1 MKVNNREKK
10 EYNQKKC
17 DIRIGIM
24 GGVFDPIHIGHL
36 FTAEEAR
43 IKFYLDKV
51 IFVPVHSPTHK
62 RNDRVTSSHHRL
74 KMSTLATEDNPYF
87 EVSKIE
93 INRPGPSYTI
103 DTIKEFRKMYS
114 WEAKIFFI
122 TGADAFLEIETWY
135 KKDELLKMCQ
145 FVAATRPGYDL
156 SKLHYKFKKVLQ
168 VMEIP
173 ALAISSTD
181 IRHRIRNGL
190 SIKYIV
196 LEIVREYI
204 FQHSLYRQKEIK
216 VGNPKKVVNNQ

>member
-1 MKVNNREKK
+1 MKINNREKK
-10 EYNQKKC
+10 ENSQKKH

-43 IKFYLDKV
+43 IRFVLDKV
-51 IFVPVHSPTHK
+51 IFIPCLDPTHK
-62 RNDRVTSSHHRL
+62 RNDYVTAIKHRL
-74 KMSTLATEDNPYF
+74 AMSILAAESNPYF
-87 EVSKIE
+87 EVSRIE

-103 DTIKEFRKMYS
+103 DTIKEFRNIYG
-114 WEAKIFFI
+114 WDAKIFFI

-156 SKLHYKFKKVLQ
+156 NKLNHNFKKVLH

-181 IRHRIRNGL
+181 IRYRMKNSL

-196 LEIVREYI
+196 LEEVREYI
-204 FQHSLYRQKEIK
+204 YQHQLYTRKR
-216 VGNPKKVVNNQ
+216 

>member
-1 MKVNNREKK
+1 MKGNYK
-10 EYNQKKC
+10 EEESIKDKF
-17 DIRIGIM
+17 DTRIGIM

-43 IKFYLDKV
+43 IKYYLDKV
-51 IFVPVHSPTHK
+51 IFVPCLYPTHK
-62 RNDRVTSSHHRL
+62 RNDSVSEIKHRL
-74 KMSTLATEDNPYF
+74 KMSYLATQSNPYF

-103 DTIKEFRKMYS
+103 DTIKEFREIYGWK
-114 WEAKIFFI
+114 AKIFFI
-122 TGADAFLEIETWY
+122 TGVDAFLEIETWY

-145 FVAATRPGYDL
+145 FVAATRPGYNL
-156 SKLHYKFKKVLQ
+156 NKLHQNFKKVLH

-181 IRHRIRNGL
+181 IRDRIKKGL

-196 LEIVREYI
+196 LEEVRDYI
-204 FQHSLYRQKEIK
+204 YEKNLYK
-216 VGNPKKVVNNQ
+216 

>member
-1 MKVNNREKK
+1 MKKN
-10 EYNQKKC
+10 NQKEK
-17 DIRIGIM
+17 DIDQQKNDLRIGIM

-43 IKFYLDKV
+43 IKYNLNRV
-51 IFVPVHSPTHK
+51 IFVPCLNPTHK
-62 RNDRVTSSHHRL
+62 RNDQVTNVKHRL
-74 KMSTLATEDNPYF
+74 KMSYLAIENNPYF

-93 INRPGPSYTI
+93 INRPGPSYTV
-103 DTIKEFRKMYS
+103 DTIREFREMYG

-135 KKDELLKMCQ
+135 KKDELLQMCQ

-156 SKLHYKFKKVLQ
+156 DRLHSNFKQVLQ
-168 VMEIP
+168 IMEIP

-181 IRHRIRNGL
+181 IRYRVRNGL

-196 LEIVREYI
+196 VEEVRDYI
-204 FQHSLYRQKEIK
+204 YQHKLYL
-216 VGNPKKVVNNQ
+216 